1 MDAAVDRAVEAAVEW
16 AVERAVEAA
25 VEWEAVPFGPE
36 PSHLVQR
43 LSPRHGASDP
53 AI

>member
-1 MDAAVDRAVEAAVEW
+1 MDRAVEAAVEW

-36 PSHLVQR
+36 PSHLQATPNMV
-43 LSPRHGASDP
+43 S
-53 AI
+53 